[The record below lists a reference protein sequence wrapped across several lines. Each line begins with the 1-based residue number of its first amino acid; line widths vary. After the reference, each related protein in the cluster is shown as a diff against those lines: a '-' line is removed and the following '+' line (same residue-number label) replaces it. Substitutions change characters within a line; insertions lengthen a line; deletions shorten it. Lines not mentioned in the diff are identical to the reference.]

1 MDKLDEK
8 SGSDRRRFERTA
20 VLWSGHLVCGGQE
33 IDCVIVNVS
42 PVGALVRVEDP
53 GACKDNTVVLHS
65 PRFGELSGEVTRRC
79 DNELGVEFSDSEQVI
94 SEKIDQA
101 LS

>member
-1 MDKLDEK
+1 MDKPDEK
-8 SGSDRRRFERTA
+8 SEKDRRRFERTT
-20 VLWSGHLVCGGQE
+20 VLWSGHLVCGGQG

-53 GACKDNTVVLHS
+53 GACKNNTVVLRS
-65 PRFGELSGEVTRRC
+65 PRFGELPGEITWRR
-79 DNELGVEFSDSEQVI
+79 DNELGVEFLDSEQVVT
-94 SEKIDQA
+94 EKMDKA